1 MTTSPSRWIVEERC
15 TPSPDRLATDLL
27 AGLATRPVTI
37 PPKWFYDEKGSELF
51 DAITQL
57 PEYYPT
63 RTEEAILRE
72 HVRELPQVTTLVEL
86 GAGYS
91 RKTRLLLKALT
102 ASGESLK
109 FVPLDVA
116 VEPLREAAQRIAED
130 FPTVTVH
137 GIVADFDDEL
147 APLPGEPGERL
158 VAFLGSTIGNLT
170 PAPRAA
176 FLARLHRAL
185 DPGDR
190 FLLGADLVK
199 DTGRLVRAYDDAAG
213 VTAAFNKNVL
223 SVLARELDADLD
235 PDDFDHVAVYDEVA
249 DRIEMRLRA
258 RRTLRVP
265 VRALDLVWEL
275 AEGEEV
281 LTETSAK
288 FRLDGLRRELEGAG
302 FELEQTWTDDE
313 GDFSL
318 TLSRHR
324 DLPPVAGYG
333 PEHESQGKS

>member
-1 MTTSPSRWIVEERC
+1 MSRWTVEERTVP
-15 TPSPDRLATDLL
+15 TPGRLGDDVR
-27 AGLATRPVTI
+27 AGLAERPVTI

-63 RTEEAILRE
+63 RTEEAILRA
-72 HVRELPQVTTLVEL
+72 HAAELPKVSALVEL

-91 RKTRLLLKALT
+91 RKTRLLLEALT
-102 ASGESLK
+102 EGGRPLLFA
-109 FVPLDVA
+109 PLDVA
-116 VEPLREAAQRIAED
+116 VEPLRDAAIRITED

-137 GIVADFDDEL
+137 GVVADFDEEL
-147 APLPGEPGERL
+147 APLPGTPGERL

-170 PAPRAA
+170 PGPRAD
-176 FLARLHRAL
+176 FLARLHRATA
-185 DPGDR
+185 PGDW

-199 DTGRLVRAYDDAAG
+199 DTDRLVRAYDDATG
-213 VTAAFNKNVL
+213 VTAAFNKNLLAVL
-223 SVLARELDADLD
+223 SRELDADLD
-235 PDDFDHVAVYDEVA
+235 PDDFDHVAVYDEQQ

-258 RRTLRVP
+258 RRALSIP
-265 VRALDLVWEL
+265 VRALGLTWEL

-288 FRLDGLRRELEGAG
+288 FRLDGLRGELESAG
-302 FELEQTWTDDE
+302 FAVEQAWTDTA

-318 TLSRHR
+318 TLARRTRH
-324 DLPPVAGYG
+324 LPAGGYADG
-333 PEHESQGKS
+333 HESQGEP